1 MLKNMK
7 TINKKGQ
14 MSLGQVPGAVQL
26 LVVIAIFLAVGALI
40 VQSVQDNDAIED
52 GSTAFNVTSSG
63 LAGLESLGDFQSL
76 IAIVIAAAVVL
87 GLVALIGF
95 RG

>member
-1 MLKNMK
+1 MK

-40 VQSVQDNDAIED
+40 VQSVQDNDAIAV

>member
-1 MLKNMK
+1 MK
-7 TINKKGQ
+7 LYNKKGQ

-52 GSTAFNVTSSG
+52 GSTAYNVTDSG
-63 LAGLESLGDFQSL
+63 LSGLESLGDFQSL

>member
-40 VQSVQDNDAIED
+40 VQSVQDNDAIAA

>member
-1 MLKNMK
+1 MK

-40 VQSVQDNDAIED
+40 VQSVQDNDAIAD